1 MSDVMKA
8 GENNHLPPSPLNP
21 LGVLG
26 GGGVGKTGENHP
38 MFGKCRAE
46 GAGRPSQAIE
56 VLDLNT
62 NQTTTYESIREAARA
77 LNINRSIISIY
88 FANNQQK
95 PYKGIYAFK
104 KL

>member
-1 MSDVMKA
+1 MSDANK
-8 GENNHLPPSPLNP
+8 GENHPHF
-21 LGVLG
+21 
-26 GGGVGKTGENHP
+26 GKTGENHP

-77 LNINRSIISIY
+77 LSISQNSISQY
-88 FANNQQK
+88 FSKNQQK
-95 PYKGIYAFK
+95 PCKRRYVFK
-104 KL
+104 KLS